1 MDIFSFKN
9 ALFAFLFVSSH
20 LFVFKIFAMNVFK
33 GMFYAIVGFVL
44 LIACEPVQNSFISDS
59 YLLDI
64 YKINNNTGLTPEFGD
79 TTLFVSNFS
88 EFKLKPGDRACLYLH
103 KHLDAYNSK
112 NNDLKIVEL
121 VEIIPTLPLEQRDAL
136 NVAEYD
142 LPLRATM
149 YNYNPS
155 IWIWDNRLNVNALF
169 AAKPD
174 ATDFAMTVNGIAN
187 DTVMVNLL
195 AKTTEASNEYSSK
208 LLAYDLANIGE
219 MLTHEEQE
227 ALKSYEKLIFRIYLK
242 NKGKDGQ
249 LIEIPYFVEKGAFAN
264 PLYN

>member
-1 MDIFSFKN
+1 
-9 ALFAFLFVSSH
+9 
-20 LFVFKIFAMNVFK
+20 MNRVK
-33 GMFYAIVGFVL
+33 GIFYALVGFVL
-44 LIACEPVQNSFISDS
+44 LIACEPVENSYISDT

-64 YKINNNTGLTPEFGD
+64 YKVNNNTSLTAEFND
-79 TTLFVSNFS
+79 TFMYVNNFS
-88 EFKLKPGDRACLYLH
+88 EFKLKPGDRACLYLQS
-103 KHLDAYNSK
+103 HLDAYNSK
-112 NNDLKIVEL
+112 NNSLRIVDV
-121 VEIIPTLPLEQRDAL
+121 VEVIPTLAIEQRDAL
-136 NVAEYD
+136 DAAEYD
-142 LPLRATM
+142 LPLRAKA
-149 YNYNPS
+149 YYYNPA
-155 IWIWDNRLNVNALF
+155 IWIWDNRLNVNAVF

-174 ATDFAMTVNGIAN
+174 AIDFAMTVRGVAK

-195 AKTTEASNEYSSK
+195 AKTTEASEEYSSR

-219 MLTHEEQE
+219 MLTPEEQE

>member
-1 MDIFSFKN
+1 
-9 ALFAFLFVSSH
+9 
-20 LFVFKIFAMNVFK
+20 MNRVK
-33 GMFYAIVGFVL
+33 GIFYALVGFVL
-44 LIACEPVQNSFISDS
+44 LVACETFENSYISDT

-64 YKINNNTGLTPEFGD
+64 YKVNNNTSLTAEFND
-79 TTLFVSNFS
+79 TFMYVNNFS
-88 EFKLKPGDRACLYLH
+88 EFKLKPGDRACLYLQS
-103 KHLDAYNSK
+103 HLDAYNSK
-112 NNDLKIVEL
+112 NNSLRIVDV
-121 VEIIPTLPLEQRDAL
+121 VEVIPTLAIEQRDAL
-136 NVAEYD
+136 DAAEYD
-142 LPLRATM
+142 LPLRAKA
-149 YNYNPS
+149 YYYNPA
-155 IWIWDNRLNVNALF
+155 IWIWDNRLNVNAVF

-174 ATDFAMTVNGIAN
+174 VTDFAMTVRGVAK

-219 MLTHEEQE
+219 MLTPEEQE

>member
-1 MDIFSFKN
+1 
-9 ALFAFLFVSSH
+9 
-20 LFVFKIFAMNVFK
+20 MNRVK
-33 GMFYAIVGFVL
+33 GIFYALVGFVL
-44 LIACEPVQNSFISDS
+44 LIACEPVDNSYFSDT

-64 YKINNNTGLTPEFGD
+64 YKVNNNTSLTAEFGD
-79 TTLFVSNFS
+79 TSLFVSNFS
-88 EFKLKPGDRACLYLH
+88 EFKLKPGDRAYLYLH
-103 KHLDAYNSK
+103 SHLDAYNSK
-112 NNDLKIVEL
+112 NNSLKIVEL
-121 VEIIPTLPLEQRDAL
+121 VEIIPTLTFEQRDAL

-155 IWIWDNRLNVNALF
+155 IWIWDNRLNVNVLF

-174 ATDFAMTVNGIAN
+174 ATDFAMTVRGVAK

-195 AKTTEASNEYSSK
+195 AKTTEASNKSSSK

-219 MLTHEEQE
+219 MLTPEEQE

-242 NKGKDGQ
+242 NKGEDGT
-249 LIEIPYFVEKGAFAN
+249 LVEKPYLVEKGEFAN
-264 PLYN
+264 PFYN

>member
-1 MDIFSFKN
+1 
-9 ALFAFLFVSSH
+9 
-20 LFVFKIFAMNVFK
+20 MNRVK
-33 GMFYAIVGFVL
+33 GIFYALVGFVL
-44 LIACEPVQNSFISDS
+44 LVACEPVENSYTSDT

-64 YKINNNTGLTPEFGD
+64 YKVNNNTSLAAEFGD
-79 TTLFVSNFS
+79 TSLFVSNFS

-103 KHLDAYNSK
+103 SHLDAYNSK
-112 NNDLKIVEL
+112 NNSLRIVDV
-121 VEIIPTLPLEQRDAL
+121 VEVIPTLAIEQRDAL
-136 NVAEYD
+136 DAAEYD
-142 LPLRATM
+142 LPLRAKA
-149 YNYNPS
+149 YYYNPA
-155 IWIWDNRLNVNALF
+155 IWIWDNRLNVNAVF

-174 ATDFAMTVNGIAN
+174 ATDFAMTVRGVAK

-195 AKTTEASNEYSSK
+195 AKTTEASNEYSSR

-219 MLTHEEQE
+219 MLTPEEQE

-249 LIEIPYFVEKGAFAN
+249 LIEIPYFVEKGTFAN

>member
-1 MDIFSFKN
+1 
-9 ALFAFLFVSSH
+9 
-20 LFVFKIFAMNVFK
+20 MNRVK
-33 GMFYAIVGFVL
+33 GIFYALVGLVL
-44 LIACEPVQNSFISDS
+44 LVACEPVENSYISDT

-64 YKINNNTGLTPEFGD
+64 YKVNNNTSLTAEFND
-79 TTLFVSNFS
+79 TFMYVNNFS
-88 EFKLKPGDRACLYLH
+88 EFKLKPGDRACLYLQS
-103 KHLDAYNSK
+103 HLDAYNSK
-112 NNDLKIVEL
+112 NNSLRIVDV
-121 VEIIPTLPLEQRDAL
+121 VEVIPTLAIEQRDAL
-136 NVAEYD
+136 DAAEYD
-142 LPLRATM
+142 LPLRAKA
-149 YNYNPS
+149 YYYNPA
-155 IWIWDNRLNVNALF
+155 IWIWDNRLNVNAVF

-174 ATDFAMTVNGIAN
+174 ATDFAMTVRGVAK

-195 AKTTEASNEYSSK
+195 AKTTEASNEYSSR

-219 MLTHEEQE
+219 MLTPEEQE

>member
-1 MDIFSFKN
+1 
-9 ALFAFLFVSSH
+9 
-20 LFVFKIFAMNVFK
+20 MNRVK
-33 GMFYAIVGFVL
+33 GIFYALVGFVL
-44 LIACEPVQNSFISDS
+44 LVACEPVENSYISDT

-64 YKINNNTGLTPEFGD
+64 YKVNNNTSLTAEFND
-79 TTLFVSNFS
+79 TFMYVNNFS
-88 EFKLKPGDRACLYLH
+88 EFKLKPGDRACLYLQS
-103 KHLDAYNSK
+103 HLDAYNSK
-112 NNDLKIVEL
+112 NNSLRIVDV
-121 VEIIPTLPLEQRDAL
+121 VEVIPTLAIEQRDAL
-136 NVAEYD
+136 DAAEYD
-142 LPLRATM
+142 LPLRAKA
-149 YNYNPS
+149 YYYNPA
-155 IWIWDNRLNVNALF
+155 IWIWDNRRNVNAVF

-174 ATDFAMTVNGIAN
+174 VTDFAMTVRGVAK

-195 AKTTEASNEYSSK
+195 AKTTEASEEYSSR

-219 MLTHEEQE
+219 MLTPEEQE